1 MQSEIEKPVT
11 VECSIVQ
18 WQGQGSNRWLLLDTA
33 PPLKV
38 GSFFKISRIF
48 HKKEQRLLNFI
59 CRSKEKKA
67 VNLCA

>member
-1 MQSEIEKPVT
+1 MQSEIEKAVT

-48 HKKEQRLLNFI
+48 LKKGA
-59 CRSKEKKA
+59 KA
-67 VNLCA
+67 VEFYLQKYRNKRR